1 MSEFNESFKRG
12 RTNLKRE
19 DEMKTIGMVA
29 LFAILV
35 LQNVWLSQNII
46 QNGGFENDFSGW
58 VPVDSVNISTAVVH
72 SGAKSFMA
80 SDPAKNRSSIITLQ
94 SGTAHT
100 KMVKGYRA
108 EYSCTG

>member
-35 LQNVWLSQNII
+35 LQNVCLSQNL
-46 QNGGFENDFSGW
+46 GK
-58 VPVDSVNISTAVVH
+58 VLHYP
-72 SGAKSFMA
+72 
-80 SDPAKNRSSIITLQ
+80 
-94 SGTAHT
+94 
-100 KMVKGYRA
+100 
-108 EYSCTG
+108 

>member
-1 MSEFNESFKRG
+1 M
-12 RTNLKRE
+12 KRE

-35 LQNVWLSQNII
+35 PQNVCLSQNII

-58 VPVDSVNISTAVVH
+58 VPVDSVNISTAVVVPEQ
-72 SGAKSFMA
+72 SLFMA
-80 SDPAKNRSSIITLQ
+80 SDTAKNRSSIITLQ
-94 SGTAHT
+94 SGTAQT

>member
-1 MSEFNESFKRG
+1 MSEFSGSFKRG

-35 LQNVWLSQNII
+35 LQNVCLSQNII

-58 VPVDSVNISTAVVH
+58 VPVDSGNISTAVVV
-72 SGAKSFMA
+72 
-80 SDPAKNRSSIITLQ
+80 PEQ
-94 SGTAHT
+94 SLLWRRTQRKIAL
-100 KMVKGYRA
+100 V
-108 EYSCTG
+108 

>member
-35 LQNVWLSQNII
+35 LQNVCLSQNII

-58 VPVDSVNISTAVVH
+58 VPVDSVNISTAVVV
-72 SGAKSFMA
+72 
-80 SDPAKNRSSIITLQ
+80 PEQ
-94 SGTAHT
+94 SLLWRRTQRKIAL
-100 KMVKGYRA
+100 V
-108 EYSCTG
+108 